1 MEGASDMVLISHN
14 VLLDKL
20 QDGLKVTTWRPD
32 NGNPDQLWARM
43 KRKLDAGEHVIAT
56 HYWKVRVPR
65 NRKCSH
71 YIGESRLKKIIP
83 RTVDSITEYDALL
96 DGFAGIEYMKLT
108 LLNESKTQTPQK
120 NYWQIFYAPT
130 WA

>member
-1 MEGASDMVLISHN
+1 MVIDMVMISHN
-14 VLLDKL
+14 VLLDEL
-20 QDGLKVTTWRPD
+20 LNGSKVTTWRAN

-43 KRKLDAGEHVIAT
+43 KRKLDAGEHIIAT

-65 NRKCSH
+65 ERKCIH
-71 YIGESRLKKIIP
+71 YIGESHLQKIVP

-96 DGFAGIEYMKLT
+96 DGFAGIEYMKLV
-108 LLNESKTQTPQK
+108 LIEEGQHQSLQK
-120 NYWQIFYAPT
+120 NYWQIFYDPK

>member
-1 MEGASDMVLISHN
+1 MVLISHN
-14 VLLDKL
+14 ILLDEL
-20 QDGLKVTTWRPD
+20 INGSKVTTWRLD

-65 NRKCSH
+65 RRKCLH
-71 YIGESRLKKIIP
+71 YIGESHLRKIIP
-83 RTVDSITEYDALL
+83 RTVDTITEYDALL
-96 DGFAGIEYMKLT
+96 DGFAGIEYMKLA
-108 LLNESKTQTPQK
+108 LLEETRQPRQK
-120 NYWQIFYAPT
+120 NYWQIFYDPW